1 MKPSSVFLYNKNI
14 SILGTSIQAKNLI
27 EDCLI
32 KTMTENLKF
41 GSKISEVSYEPY
53 NDTAGISWAWHPKL
67 RTLINQ
73 PINTIAQYAVF
84 STVMS

>member
-41 GSKISEVSYEPY
+41 GSKNIR
-53 NDTAGISWAWHPKL
+53 NI
-67 RTLINQ
+67 I
-73 PINTIAQYAVF
+73 
-84 STVMS
+84 